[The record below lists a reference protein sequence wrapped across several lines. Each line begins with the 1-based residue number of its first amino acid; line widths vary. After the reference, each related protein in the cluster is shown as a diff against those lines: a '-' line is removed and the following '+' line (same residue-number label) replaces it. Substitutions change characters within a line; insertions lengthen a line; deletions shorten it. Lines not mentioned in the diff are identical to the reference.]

1 MTVRGSQAAGMYEAL
16 SQSAGEV
23 LVRYKT
29 LRANLTQQRAT
40 VVGQQEAARQT
51 LAAIYLPRLAEADL
65 DSAERL
71 TGFRGFTRRSPIKA
85 MENERH
91 RLKAKIETILA
102 SETYQRRTFLVGPVG
117 EYTRELEEATSMLDP
132 WQRECHVFE
141 CLEGFEHLYE
151 IGYDTPAYAIRWWE
165 GSYWRNW
172 KMGDAICDA
181 LSKGDFGDDV
191 LPAYKKVRA
200 PRDQWRDR
208 RAEVGK
214 KIKDVHD
221 LVMLHDQSVSRLQ
234 QLPQIYLAE
243 SQKMLAGHL
252 EMADPGLLAQ
262 WAGEDRGLL
271 MALRTLSGLQ
281 AKIDFLNDAI
291 DHGLTQF
298 ITDLSTRQS
307 KYNRKVIKYR
317 RSKHYSRIVREHE
330 LDRKFP
336 QKVDKYLVRC
346 EKLEILAD
354 RVVAYDQYD
363 SFELDNPP
371 ELWFYEFSGG
381 KSPSRLTPSLRRWY
395 DSNPSQRPRRD
406 PAASTRRAAAAV
418 PSSQRLEELGYLS

>member
-1 MTVRGSQAAGMYEAL
+1 MTVRGSHAAKMYEAL

-23 LVRYKT
+23 LVQYKT
-29 LRANLTQQRAT
+29 LKERLTQQRAV

-51 LAAIYLPRLAEADL
+51 LAGIYLPRLAASDL

-91 RLKAKIETILA
+91 RLEAKINAILA

-132 WQRECHVFE
+132 WQRECQVFE
-141 CLEGFEHLYE
+141 GLEGFEHLYDA
-151 IGYDTPAYAIRWWE
+151 GYDTPAYAIRWWG

-172 KMGDAICDA
+172 KLGDAICHA
-181 LSKGDFGDDV
+181 LSMNDFGDDV
-191 LPAYKKVRA
+191 LPAYEKVRV
-200 PRDQWRDR
+200 PRDQWWDR
-208 RAEVGK
+208 REEVGK
-214 KIKDVHD
+214 KIKEVHD
-221 LVMLHDQSVSRLQ
+221 LVMLHDQSSSRLR
-234 QLPQIYLAE
+234 QLPQIYLTE

-262 WAGEDRGLL
+262 WAGEDRGLT

-291 DHGLTQF
+291 DRGLTQF
-298 ITDLSTRQS
+298 ITDLDTRQG

-317 RSKHYSRIVREHE
+317 RSKHYNRVVGDHE

-346 EKLEILAD
+346 EKLEVLAD

-395 DSNPSQRPRRD
+395 DSNPGQLPRRD
-406 PAASTRRAAAAV
+406 PAVSTRRAAAAV